1 MVGLSNVLWNLIF
14 YLIYIIILSFRAVW
28 GVLLFRISNQKVFF
42 YISILQVK
50 HWKLLKDLPYFVK
63 ITCRSVNFY
72 LSNRACRFTK
82 KQVLLHIFTRYL
94 FEGKSL
100 PDILHLKF
108 VLNNFEEHLSQ
119 YCWKSSTSPK
129 LYWKAIMK
137 DVDKAQ
143 LFTPEVIELCFLIE
157 LKLK

>member
-14 YLIYIIILSFRAVW
+14 YLIYIIILSFWAVW

-42 YISILQVK
+42 CISILQVK

-82 KQVLLHIFTRYL
+82 KQVLLQIFLQDTFLKENL
-94 FEGKSL
+94 FLAFCIWSL
-100 PDILHLKF
+100 FWTILRNIFPNIVERVQHPQNCIGRPL
-108 VLNNFEEHLSQ
+108 
-119 YCWKSSTSPK
+119 WK
-129 LYWKAIMK
+129 M
-137 DVDKAQ
+137 
-143 LFTPEVIELCFLIE
+143 
-157 LKLK
+157 